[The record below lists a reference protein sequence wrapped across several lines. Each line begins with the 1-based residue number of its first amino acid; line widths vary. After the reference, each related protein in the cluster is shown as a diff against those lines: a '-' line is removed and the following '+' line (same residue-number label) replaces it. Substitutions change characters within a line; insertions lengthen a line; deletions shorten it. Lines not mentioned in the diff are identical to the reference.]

1 MKQTTKQQ
9 LAKLNTVIAGL
20 PKFNMSATPGL
31 PSLVDL
37 SLPKLPPLSSIFT
50 KQGPSKAMAALKK
63 GNLGIG
69 FSGSG
74 AFVWVLCCLFCCA
87 AARAERR
94 RRHRA
99 TDPSLSRTPTQKR
112 HPPNTPTPAKL

>member
-1 MKQTTKQQ
+1 
-9 LAKLNTVIAGL
+9 
-20 PKFNMSATPGL
+20 MSATPGL

-74 AFVWVLCCLFCCA
+74 AFLGLCVLVLLCGGACDGGVGCA
-87 AARAERR
+87 RP
-94 RRHRA
+94 
-99 TDPSLSRTPTQKR
+99 TPLSRSDPE
-112 HPPNTPTPAKL
+112 TPTPAPKQIPQKKQK